1 MVKIEK
7 ENPSRVVIVPR
18 PSIPSNS
25 DTTSTTTQTK
35 SALGEAVKKMSESEM
50 EVLRMEEEKV
60 IKNDDALKKAT
71 RIIRKD

>member
-18 PSIPSNS
+18 PSVPSNS

-50 EVLRMEEEKV
+50 EVLRIEEEKV

>member
-18 PSIPSNS
+18 PSVPSNS

-60 IKNDDALKKAT
+60 VKNDDALKKAT

>member
-18 PSIPSNS
+18 PSVPSNL
-25 DTTSTTTQTK
+25 DTTSTATQTK

>member
-18 PSIPSNS
+18 PSVPSNS

-35 SALGEAVKKMSESEM
+35 SALGEAVKKMSESEE

>member
-7 ENPSRVVIVPR
+7 ENPSRVVIVLR
-18 PSIPSNS
+18 PSVPSNS
-25 DTTSTTTQTK
+25 DTTSTTTQNK
-35 SALGEAVKKMSESEM
+35 SALGEAVKKMSESEV

>member
-18 PSIPSNS
+18 PSVPSNS

-60 IKNDDALKKAT
+60 IKDDDALKKAT

>member
-18 PSIPSNS
+18 PSVPSNS

>member
-18 PSIPSNS
+18 PSVPSNS
-25 DTTSTTTQTK
+25 DTTSTTTQTN
-35 SALGEAVKKMSESEM
+35 SALGEAVKTMSESEM

>member
-18 PSIPSNS
+18 PSVPSNS

-35 SALGEAVKKMSESEM
+35 SALGEAVKKMSESET

>member
-18 PSIPSNS
+18 PSVPSNS

-50 EVLRMEEEKV
+50 EALRMEEEKV

>member
-18 PSIPSNS
+18 PSVPSNS
-25 DTTSTTTQTK
+25 DTTSTTTQTN

>member
-18 PSIPSNS
+18 PSVPSNS

-50 EVLRMEEEKV
+50 EVLRIEEEKV
-60 IKNDDALKKAT
+60 VKNDDALKKAT

>member
-18 PSIPSNS
+18 PSVPSNS

-35 SALGEAVKKMSESEM
+35 SALGEAVKKMSESEV

>member
-18 PSIPSNS
+18 PSVPSNS

-35 SALGEAVKKMSESEM
+35 SALGEAVKKMSESE
-50 EVLRMEEEKV
+50 EEILRMEEEKV

>member
-18 PSIPSNS
+18 PSVPGNS

-60 IKNDDALKKAT
+60 NKNDDALKKAT

>member
-7 ENPSRVVIVPR
+7 ENPSRVVIVLR
-18 PSIPSNS
+18 PSVPSNS

-35 SALGEAVKKMSESEM
+35 SALGEAVKKMSESEV